1 MFNIIDYTEYMFHI
15 NLLGSLVPTEKK
27 ASSYPIL
34 LKFHNSSVFK
44 LGVKTFHLILILE
57 YSHLHLVHSQP
68 TCFSNFNFRQLD
80 NTFKFRDI
88 LLPYFTEEEHRENE
102 PFCVSYLV
110 DSRAGIRNWV

>member
-68 TCFSNFNFRQLD
+68 TCFSNFNFRELTVGQY
-80 NTFKFRDI
+80 FQIQRHSAS
-88 LLPYFTEEEHRENE
+88 LLYRRGTQRK
-102 PFCVSYLV
+102 
-110 DSRAGIRNWV
+110 